1 MSGQPEYMSHKPG
14 YMGDKGDQKPQKA
27 VADPELENLQW
38 ANPILAGSGIRPG
51 SLQEKILDKVMST
64 GPFRLSSNGK
74 PLGVDTDGMGRVIRE
89 ASEDFGCP
97 IRVVRR
103 EAGRERGSQLCVY
116 DKESGIYRP
125 SDVVESDIA
134 MIVRVFAESR
144 ILRVTKREV
153 DEVIAEIH
161 DMAPRV
167 ALTSR
172 SEFVPLANGV
182 WDVKGNV
189 LRPFSPDLVFLAKS
203 GIPYNPEAKSP
214 VIDGWEA
221 MSWMKDTYGEELIQM
236 IRQMLKASLIPSL
249 AVRARK
255 AIFLVGDGSNGK
267 STLLNLM
274 VSIVG
279 NEWTASLPLSVFN
292 DRNQSRWIGASL
304 EHTSLVIGDD
314 NDANTYFNDSS
325 MFKSI
330 ISGGEIKAEHK
341 GKDSYLLKPCC
352 LVVQAFNDLPRVK
365 DKSEAML
372 DRIVVVKLTK
382 QFKDHARRP
391 EIGDYLQRTDVL
403 SYLLTW
409 ALLCPDFGTWAETES
424 SRHALEEWALE
435 NDPVKEWWFGIHD
448 RFHGMSEIP
457 SSALYELYT
466 RWFKRNHPLGRIVGQ
481 IVFGKALRPLAES
494 DGWQLGSPSISKSR
508 LPTSE
513 NPEDYVAQVIS
524 ESIVRSIDQGKHQVR
539 GLKRIPRA
547 EEAPAVS
554 IPPTRHVPTPK
565 EMLG

>member
-1 MSGQPEYMSHKPG
+1 MS
-14 YMGDKGDQKPQKA
+14 KGPK
-27 VADPELENLQW
+27 
-38 ANPILAGSGIRPG
+38 
-51 SLQEKILDKVMST
+51 
-64 GPFRLSSNGK
+64 GK
-74 PLGVDTDGMGRVIRE
+74 PVGVDTSTMGRLVRE
-89 ASEDFGCP
+89 ACEALGCP
-97 IRVVRR
+97 LRVVRR
-103 EAGRERGSQLCVY
+103 EVGRERGSQLCAY
-116 DKESGIYRP
+116 DKESGVYLP

-134 MIVRVFAESR
+134 VIARVFAES
-144 ILRVTKREV
+144 IFLPVTKREV

-167 ALTSR
+167 TLTSR
-172 SEFVPLANGV
+172 SEYVPLANGV

-189 LRPFSPDLVFLAKS
+189 LKPFSPDLVFLAKG
-203 GIPYNPEAKSP
+203 GIPYNPQAESP

-221 MSWMKDTYGEELIQM
+221 MSWLKDTYGDELVPM
-236 IRQMLKASLIPSL
+236 IREMLKASLIPSL

-279 NEWTASLPLSVFN
+279 REQTASLPLSVFN
-292 DRNQSRWIGASL
+292 DPSQSRWIGASL

-409 ALLCPDFGTWAETES
+409 ALLCPDFGTWAETEF
-424 SRHALEEWALE
+424 SRRALEEWALE
-435 NDPVKEWWFGIHD
+435 NDPVKEWWFDIHD
-448 RFHGMSEIP
+448 QLYGMSEIP
-457 SSALYELYT
+457 SSALYELYE
-466 RWFKRNHPLGRIVGQ
+466 RWFKRNHPLGRIVGR

-494 DGWQLGSPSISKSR
+494 DGWQLGVPSISKSR
-508 LPTSE
+508 LPTLE
-513 NPEDYVAQVIS
+513 GREDYVAETIS

-547 EEAPAVS
+547 KEAPAVN
-554 IPPTRHVPTPK
+554 IPPTRHKPTPE